1 MGHLFAMMSALWIT
15 QQALAIELELDQ
27 APPEARRIVGV
38 ILTQLIAEGQRLWH
52 AKDSA
57 HKLTL
62 TAAPDALILQA
73 HTSESQARLSLLS
86 LEPRPT
92 LELEA
97 HQRTRELARSISA
110 SSPPDDLWRVYIK
123 LDEPT
128 QQGIG
133 ALLVRLSMED
143 YILATSQVNTPTSPL
158 SLTLCLNSSDDL
170 SKVKLGKHDDCT
182 AAQLQVQREAQETQA
197 QYHARVI
204 TALASLIKAQAPKP
218 LPPITTIAPPPAGPQ
233 NALRLGATL
242 SIGGLMRAG
251 ALVDPAITATLGLG
265 GTHGSGGLLWL
276 GLTRANEPDASA
288 QELNAGLGPSWRA
301 PLSEHS
307 ALELGALVGIYHHR
321 YEIARAS
328 GSRTGLLLLA
338 PITLSFAPADAWPTL
353 SLSLSPGWS
362 RLGITHT
369 KDQQQLW
376 TRGHWQLGG
385 CLGLGAAWS
394 KD

>member
-15 QQALAIELELDQ
+15 QQALAIELKLDE
-27 APPEARRIVGV
+27 ATPEARRIVGV

-52 AKDSA
+52 AKESA

-62 TAAPDALILQA
+62 TAAQEALILQA

-97 HQRTRELARSISA
+97 HQRTRELARLISA
-110 SSPPDDLWRVYIK
+110 STPPDDLWRVYIK
-123 LDEPT
+123 LNEPT
-128 QQGIG
+128 QEGIG
-133 ALLVRLSMED
+133 ALLVSLSNED
-143 YILATSQVNTPTSPL
+143 YILATSQVNTPTSPR
-158 SLTLCLNSSDDL
+158 SLTLCLDSSDYL
-170 SKVKLGKHDDCT
+170 SQVQLGKHDDCT
-182 AAQLQVQREAQETQA
+182 AAQLQIQREPQESQP
-197 QYHARVI
+197 QYHARII
-204 TALASLIKAQAPKP
+204 TTLAALIKAQAPKP
-218 LPPITTIAPPPAGPQ
+218 QPPIKNVASPPPPPR
-233 NALRLGATL
+233 NAPRLSATL
-242 SIGGLMRAG
+242 SMGALMRAG
-251 ALVDPAITATLGLG
+251 ALVDPTITATLGLG
-265 GTHGSGGLLWL
+265 RTHGPGGLLWL
-276 GLTRANEPDASA
+276 GLTRAHEPDATA

-307 ALELGALVGIYHHR
+307 ALEIGALVGVYHHR
-321 YEIARAS
+321 YEIARQE

-338 PITLSFAPADAWPTL
+338 PITLSITPARFWPTL

-362 RLGITHT
+362 RLAITHT

-385 CLGLGAAWS
+385 WLGLGAAWS